1 VALPPGRRAYPAA
14 VFARR
19 LAGIG
24 TAVAAL
30 VLAVAP
36 PAGASA
42 RLANHCF
49 VLASHSRLVTGRD
62 GGYRS
67 AAVEKRRAA
76 HFHLKPTAFDRYM
89 LYDRG
94 RRVLAAAAGGKVVR
108 SASPGPAAEWRIRRG
123 TLRSTA
129 GGRSLAVAPKTH
141 AVVTAAKATRFRLV
155 RARGCRRFPEAAVD
169 VRGRPFR
176 GTLLGYA
183 DPHLHVTADLRA
195 GGRVIYGRNFHRFGI
210 AEALGHDADYHG
222 SDGSL
227 DVTGNLLRSGTPTG
241 THDTHGWPT
250 FAGWPTYD
258 TYTHQ
263 QVYYRWLERAWKGG
277 MRLVTAQLVEDQPL
291 CETEPLHSHSCDETA
306 TVRLE
311 VRRLRELRDY
321 VDAQAGGPGHG
332 WFRLVYSPASA
343 RRAIER
349 GKLAVLIGV
358 ESSNPFGCSERLGV
372 PQCDRA
378 DIDRGIALY
387 HRLGIRSVFVA
398 HWVDNALSGAAL
410 EGGDKGQFIAALQLR
425 QTGMPFAAGACP
437 HPQQGE
443 ELTPGGGRQCNVR
456 GLTQLG
462 EYAVRR
468 MMDRHMLI
476 EVDHMSEWARQRILT
491 IAEQRRY
498 PLVSS
503 HTNTGGLWTPDELKR
518 LYGVGGFA
526 AARVDAAATLPKTIL
541 SFRRYAA
548 GGRAVGVGLGSDTGG
563 FNALPQPAAD
573 AKTRPLKYPFNSFKG
588 NLWCGREVTG
598 RRTFDV
604 NRDGVAHYGLM
615 PDLLAL
621 VQRQKRGRA
630 ALGLLFHSADRYL
643 RTWRRTGAR

>member
-1 VALPPGRRAYPAA
+1 MS
-14 VFARR
+14 ARR
-19 LAGIG
+19 VAACAA
-24 TAVAAL
+24 AVAAGA
-30 VLAVAP
+30 LAVAA
-36 PAGASA
+36 PAGAVP

-49 VLASHSRLVTGRD
+49 TMASGGRLVAGAGD
-62 GGYRS
+62 GYR
-67 AAVEKRRAA
+67 ATATRKRHAA
-76 HFHLKPTAFDRYM
+76 HFHLKPTAFGRYM

-94 RRVLAAAAGGKVVR
+94 RRLLAVGAGGRVER
-108 SASPGPAAEWRIRRG
+108 SAAPGAAAEWRVAGG
-123 TLRSTA
+123 TLRSTSS
-129 GGRSLAVAPKTH
+129 GRRLAIAPGTH
-141 AVVTAAKATRFRLV
+141 ALVTSGVATRFAFV
-155 RARGCRRFPEAAVD
+155 RARGCNGFPEAV
-169 VRGRPFR
+169 VGIRGRGFR
-176 GTLLGYA
+176 GSLLGYA

-227 DVTGNLLRSGTPTG
+227 DITGNLLRSGSPFG

-250 FAGWPTYD
+250 FTGWPTYD

-263 QVYYRWLERAWKGG
+263 QVYYRWLQRAWKGG

-291 CETEPLHSHSCDETA
+291 CETEPLRSHSCDETA
-306 TVRLE
+306 TLALE
-311 VRRLRELRDY
+311 ARRLRELRDY
-321 VDAQAGGPGHG
+321 VDAQAGGPGRG
-332 WFRLVYSPASA
+332 WFRLVYSPAAA

-349 GKLAVLIGV
+349 GKLAVLMGV
-358 ESSNPFGCSERLGV
+358 ESSNPFGCSERLGQ

-378 DIDRGIALY
+378 DIDRGIQLY
-387 HRLGIRSVFVA
+387 RRIGIRSVFVA
-398 HWVDNALSGAAL
+398 HWVDNGLTGAAL
-410 EGGDKGQFIAALQLR
+410 EGGDKGQFIAALQTR
-425 QTGMPFAAGACP
+425 QTGMPFVAGPCP

-443 ELTPGGGRQCNVR
+443 EVTPGAGRQCNVR

-476 EVDHMSEWARQRILT
+476 EVDHMSEWARQRILA
-491 IAEQRRY
+491 IAEQRHY

-518 LYGVGGFA
+518 LYAVGGFA

-541 SFRRYAA
+541 SFRRYATGSRPVA
-548 GGRAVGVGLGSDTGG
+548 VGLGSDTGG
-563 FNALPQPAAD
+563 FNALPPPAAD
-573 AKTRPLKYPFNSFKG
+573 ARTRPLKYPFKSFKG
-588 NLWCGREVTG
+588 NLWCGHQVTG
-598 RRTFDV
+598 QRSFDI

-621 VQRQKRGRA
+621 VERQKRGRA
-630 ALGLLFHSADRYL
+630 ALGLLFHSAEGYL
-643 RTWRRTGAR
+643 RTWRRTGA